1 MQQYGPR
8 LDKPYPFYD
17 WVETAREEIRA
28 RGETPSPLRVEPA
41 GAEHYFG
48 HGINSSLPGRSPFGR
63 PTRVLEMGTTQ
74 VPKEV
79 WEEYLFEMM
88 GAWSEWSLEALGPA
102 FD

>member
-1 MQQYGPR
+1 M
-8 LDKPYPFYD
+8 YD
-17 WVETAREEIRA
+17 LSGGLAASV
-28 RGETPSPLRVEPA
+28 SPLLLGRRIGGIWHTGVVVWFEAA

-74 VPKEV
+74 VPKAV

-88 GAWSEWSLEALGPA
+88 GAWSELSLEALGPA